1 MSATAALPIVCAWC
15 DRVRTAAGRWEET
28 DVPPVAESA
37 THGICPECL
46 VKQTYEA
53 SHAQECI

>member
-15 DRVRTAAGRWEET
+15 DRVRTAAGCWEET
-28 DVPPVAESA
+28 EVPPVAESA

-46 VKQTYEA
+46 VQQKREA
-53 SHAQECI
+53 EHPLECR